1 MRPLSP
7 RRPITGRR
15 GTRQPW
21 LHAFSDID
29 FLAFG
34 QYIALIRSKFA
45 RSSPPHVILIGAQ
58 MRQRVARVHL
68 RQLILVSRGDVDADA
83 GGVVGPSLDPAD
95 VRGTSGGRRL
105 TIQRRPTLRQGVE
118 PIQSSS
124 P

>member
-1 MRPLSP
+1 
-7 RRPITGRR
+7 
-15 GTRQPW
+15 
-21 LHAFSDID
+21 
-29 FLAFG
+29 
-34 QYIALIRSKFA
+34 
-45 RSSPPHVILIGAQ
+45 

-124 P
+124 PWFLEVLYHSSRWVGAVVDLYVKEWNIYSPVLPDSSTFCTTIVAE